1 MAIES
6 SFIETTGTDLVTVPS
21 GENWAITT
29 IIICNTYVP
38 NPSDDQEGL
47 ATFDLHLIPN
57 GQSRGDVNRII
68 KELSLR
74 AGETFTFDS
83 EKIILGTSDSI
94 VGIGSPDDIT
104 NPGKTTLSAVVSYLE
119 I

>member
-1 MAIES
+1 MAIEHE
-6 SFIETTGTDLVTVPS
+6 FIGITETNLLTVPV
-21 GENWAITT
+21 GKQYAITT

-47 ATFDLHLIPN
+47 ATFDLHLILN